1 MGSFFASWIAVSL
14 GAIALINSP
23 LPAYAQTGSA
33 PRTSVDSAIAPMALT
48 GVTVIDVETG
58 ARRTGV
64 TVLTQGD
71 RIAAIG
77 SQIPIPQGTIRV
89 NGKGKFLIP
98 GFWDMHSH
106 HQGTGAYPARSF
118 LRRRRRG
125 VPGGTDRFRSS
136 PRCGKGRRSD

>member
-33 PRTSVDSAIAPMALT
+33 PRTTVDSAIAPMALT

-71 RIAAIG
+71 RFAAVGSEIA
-77 SQIPIPQGTIRV
+77 IPQGTIRV

-98 GFWDMHSH
+98 GLWDMHSH
-106 HQGTGAYPARSF
+106 HQGTGAESLDLFFAKGIAPCFYIDSDWVRET
-118 LRRRRRG
+118 RRG
-125 VPGGTDRFRSS
+125 RMRGT
-136 PRCGKGRRSD
+136 

>member
-33 PRTSVDSAIAPMALT
+33 PQTTVDSAIAPMALT

-77 SQIPIPQGTIRV
+77 SQIAIPEGTIRV

-106 HQGTGAYPARSF
+106 HQGTGAES
-118 LRRRRRG
+118 
-125 VPGGTDRFRSS
+125 FRSVHCQGHCRH
-136 PRCGKGRRSD
+136 PRHGRRCGFHFAVARPCQG

>member
-1 MGSFFASWIAVSL
+1 MSSFFASWIPVSL
-14 GAIALINSP
+14 GAMALINSP

-33 PRTSVDSAIAPMALT
+33 PRTTVDSVLAPMALT

-58 ARRTGV
+58 ARKTGV

-77 SQIPIPQGTIRV
+77 SQIAIPPGSIRV

-98 GFWDMHSH
+98 GLWDCF
-106 HQGTGAYPARSF
+106 A
-118 LRRRRRG
+118 
-125 VPGGTDRFRSS
+125 
-136 PRCGKGRRSD
+136 